1 MADFMAACTCGVVES
16 AIYRPSAPAVSTR
29 SEKRSVTDSSI
40 PMSSTS
46 STSSPPFTTD
56 SPVGTK
62 PPPSRRIE
70 ITSDPSGRARSRT
83 AVPSATDPAAT
94 SISMIS
100 SCSRLRS
107 SRCTRPYLGTSCS
120 ISRRI
125 RSVADTAGLIPSSS
139 KCWRLRG
146 LLQRATTLSTPY
158 FSPAIWQMRM
168 LSSSSPVTAIT
179 RSARSMP
186 ARSRI
191 HSSVPSPYWIECSSS
206 SSTVSYR
213 RRLASTTVTSL
224 PLSLSSRARFQP
236 TLPAPTISAY
246 ISRSSARIV
255 PVLAKTCGRQAGA
268 SPVEERPLAADPLEP
283 HLPAHRGL
291 EQLDRRLGGAHG
303 LQSLLGVPP
312 GATRVEHTHN
322 HAVHLEAALGDL
334 GDHQVGVVAVG

>member
-62 PPPSRRIE
+62 PPSSRRIE

-94 SISMIS
+94 S
-100 SCSRLRS
+100 
-107 SRCTRPYLGTSCS
+107 
-120 ISRRI
+120 
-125 RSVADTAGLIPSSS
+125 
-139 KCWRLRG
+139 
-146 LLQRATTLSTPY
+146 LSTPY
-158 FSPAIWQMRM
+158 FSPSIWQMRM